1 LYLCITVRKKMKKII
16 ILILL
21 ILSFNSKVYAKSE
34 LKLGALL
41 PLSGEHAILGNNIYK
56 SILITIFELENLRI
70 KVIPLDTHSTK
81 SGTKIAFQKGLR
93 EKVDI
98 FIGPIFFDKLTEIKE
113 LEGFK
118 DKIFFSYSNNENNN
132 LPNVINFGVNLSSQ
146 INALEK
152 VFNQNERYIFFG
164 DSSDFTKKV
173 SEKIKKFK
181 SKRAQTVI
189 YKNFRDIDIKTK
201 QITNFNYRNKKH
213 LREIKRLEKIQK
225 EKEVEKTED
234 AALHAKYIENMK
246 KHDTLDKVKF
256 RKVFLSS
263 YNEEL
268 IASLS
273 YFDFYDANYK
283 DVQFVT
289 LNLWF
294 EKKYLNEPS
303 FENIIFPSINYK
315 AYKELN
321 EKYQKNFSR
330 DIYHLEVLTFDMIPL
345 IASTWF
351 NSKDRKLKASNFNG
365 SYKGKTG
372 NFSIKENR
380 ANRDLILYRIINK
393 KFKKI

>member
-1 LYLCITVRKKMKKII
+1 MKKII
-16 ILILL
+16 ILFLL
-21 ILSFNSKVYAKSE
+21 VLSLNSKVYAKSE

-41 PLSGEHAILGNNIYK
+41 PLSGEHTILGNNIYK
-56 SILITIFELENLRI
+56 SILITVFELENLKI
-70 KVIPLDTHSTK
+70 KVIPLDTQSTK
-81 SGTKIAFQKGLR
+81 SGTKMAFQKGLR
-93 EKVDI
+93 EQVDI
-98 FIGPIFFDKLTEIKE
+98 FIGPIFFDNLSEIKD
-113 LEGFK
+113 LESFK

-132 LPNVINFGVNLSSQ
+132 LANVINFGINLSSQ
-146 INALEK
+146 IKALEK

-164 DSSDFTKKV
+164 DSSNFTKKV
-173 SEKIKKFK
+173 SEKAKKLK

-189 YKNFRDIDIKTK
+189 YKNFKDIGIKTK
-201 QITNFNYRNKKH
+201 QVTNFNFRNKKH

-225 EKEVEKTED
+225 EKEIEKTED
-234 AALHAKYIENMK
+234 AALHAKYIEDIK

-283 DVQFVT
+283 DVQFIT

-315 AYKELN
+315 AYQELN
-321 EKYQKNFSR
+321 EKYQKNFNR

-345 IASTWF
+345 IASIWF

-365 SYKGKTG
+365 SFKGKTG

-380 ANRDLILYRIINK
+380 ANRDLILYKIINK

>member
-1 LYLCITVRKKMKKII
+1 MKKII

-21 ILSFNSKVYAKSE
+21 VLSLNSKVYAKSE

-70 KVIPLDTHSTK
+70 KVIPLDTQSTK

-93 EKVDI
+93 EQVDI
-98 FIGPIFFDKLTEIKE
+98 FIGPIFFDNLSEIKD

-132 LPNVINFGVNLSSQ
+132 LPNVINFGINLSSQ

-164 DSSDFTKKV
+164 DSSNFTKKV
-173 SEKIKKFK
+173 SEKAKKLK

-189 YKNFRDIDIKTK
+189 YKNFKDIGIKTK
-201 QITNFNYRNKKH
+201 QVTNFNFRNKKH

-225 EKEVEKTED
+225 EKEIEKTED

-283 DVQFVT
+283 DVQFIT

-315 AYKELN
+315 AYQELN
-321 EKYQKNFSR
+321 EKYQKNFNR

-380 ANRDLILYRIINK
+380 ANRDLILYKIINK

>member
-1 LYLCITVRKKMKKII
+1 MKKII
-16 ILILL
+16 ILILV
-21 ILSFNSKVYAKSE
+21 ILSLNSKVYAKSE

-41 PLSGEHAILGNNIYK
+41 PLSGKHALLGNNIYQ
-56 SILITIFELENLRI
+56 SILITIFELKNLRI
-70 KVIPLDTHSTK
+70 KIIPLDTQSTK
-81 SGTKIAFQKGLR
+81 SGTKKAFQKGLN
-93 EKVDI
+93 EQVDI
-98 FIGPIFFDKLTEIKE
+98 FVGPIFFDTLSVIKS
-113 LEGFK
+113 LDGFK
-118 DKIFFSYSNNENNN
+118 DKIFFSYSNSENNS
-132 LPNVINFGVNLSSQ
+132 LPNVINFGINLSSQ
-146 INALEK
+146 INALSK

-164 DSSDFTKKV
+164 DSSIFTKKV
-173 SEKIKKFK
+173 SEKVKKLK

-189 YKNFRDIDIKTK
+189 YKNFKDIDLKTK

-225 EKEVEKTED
+225 EKEIEKTED
-234 AALHAKYIENMK
+234 AALHARYIDNMK

-283 DVQFVT
+283 DVQFIT

-315 AYKELN
+315 AYQELN
-321 EKYQKNFSR
+321 EKYQKNFKR

-351 NSKDRKLKASNFNG
+351 NTKDRKLKASNFYG

-372 NFSIKENR
+372 NFSIKENK
-380 ANRDLILYRIINK
+380 ANRDLILYKITNK

>member
-1 LYLCITVRKKMKKII
+1 MKKII

-21 ILSFNSKVYAKSE
+21 ILSLNSKVYAKSE

-41 PLSGEHAILGNNIYK
+41 PLSGEHAILGENIYK
-56 SILITIFELENLRI
+56 SILITIFELKNLRI
-70 KVIPLDTHSTK
+70 KVIPLDTQSTK

-93 EKVDI
+93 EQVDI
-98 FIGPIFFDKLTEIKE
+98 FVGPIFFDNLSEIKE

-132 LPNVINFGVNLSSQ
+132 LPNVINFGINLSSQ

-164 DSSDFTKKV
+164 DSSDFTNKV
-173 SEKIKKFK
+173 LEKVKKFK
-181 SKRAQTVI
+181 SKRARTII
-189 YKNFRDIDIKTK
+189 YKNFKDIDIKTK
-201 QITNFNYRNKKH
+201 QVTNFNYRNKKH
-213 LREIKRLEKIQK
+213 IREIKRLEKIQK
-225 EKEVEKTED
+225 EKEIEKTED
-234 AALHAKYIENMK
+234 ATLHAKYIENMK

-268 IASLS
+268 IAAMS

-283 DVQFVT
+283 DVQFIT

-315 AYKELN
+315 AYQELN
-321 EKYQKNFSR
+321 EKYQKNFNR

-380 ANRDLILYRIINK
+380 ANRDLILYKIMNK

>member
-1 LYLCITVRKKMKKII
+1 MKKII
-16 ILILL
+16 ILFLL
-21 ILSFNSKVYAKSE
+21 VLSLNSKVYAKSE

-41 PLSGEHAILGNNIYK
+41 PLSGEHTILGNNIYK

-70 KVIPLDTHSTK
+70 KVIPLDTQSTK

-93 EKVDI
+93 EQVDI
-98 FIGPIFFDKLTEIKE
+98 FIGPIFFDNLSEIKD

-132 LPNVINFGVNLSSQ
+132 LPNVINFGINLSSQ
-146 INALEK
+146 IKALEK

-164 DSSDFTKKV
+164 DSSNFTKKV
-173 SEKIKKFK
+173 SEKAKKLK

-189 YKNFRDIDIKTK
+189 YKNFKDIGIKTK
-201 QITNFNYRNKKH
+201 QVTNFNFRNKKH

-225 EKEVEKTED
+225 EKEIEKTED
-234 AALHAKYIENMK
+234 AALHAKYVENMK

-283 DVQFVT
+283 DVQFIT

-315 AYKELN
+315 AYQELN
-321 EKYQKNFSR
+321 EKYQKNFNR

-345 IASTWF
+345 IASIWF
-351 NSKDRKLKASNFNG
+351 NSKDRKLKTSNFNG

-380 ANRDLILYRIINK
+380 ANRDLILYKIVNK

>member
-1 LYLCITVRKKMKKII
+1 MKKII
-16 ILILL
+16 ILFLL
-21 ILSFNSKVYAKSE
+21 VLSLNSKVYAKSE

-41 PLSGEHAILGNNIYK
+41 PLSGEHTILGNNIYK

-70 KVIPLDTHSTK
+70 KVIPLDTQSTK

-93 EKVDI
+93 EQVDI
-98 FIGPIFFDKLTEIKE
+98 FIGPIFFDNLSEIKD

-132 LPNVINFGVNLSSQ
+132 LPNVINFGINLSSQ
-146 INALEK
+146 IKALEK

-164 DSSDFTKKV
+164 DSSNFTKKV
-173 SEKIKKFK
+173 SEKAKKLK

-189 YKNFRDIDIKTK
+189 YKNFKDIGIKTK
-201 QITNFNYRNKKH
+201 QVTNFNFRNKKH

-225 EKEVEKTED
+225 EKEIEKTED

-283 DVQFVT
+283 DVQFIT

-315 AYKELN
+315 AYQELN
-321 EKYQKNFSR
+321 KKYQKNFNR

-380 ANRDLILYRIINK
+380 ANRDLILYKIINK

>member
-1 LYLCITVRKKMKKII
+1 MKKII

-70 KVIPLDTHSTK
+70 KVIPLDTQSTK

-93 EKVDI
+93 EQVDI
-98 FIGPIFFDKLTEIKE
+98 FIGPIFFDKLTEIKD

-152 VFNQNERYIFFG
+152 VFNQKERYIFFG

-189 YKNFRDIDIKTK
+189 YKNFKDIDIKTR

-225 EKEVEKTED
+225 EKEIEKTED

-273 YFDFYDANYK
+273 YFDFYDANYR
-283 DVQFVT
+283 DVQFIT

-380 ANRDLILYRIINK
+380 ANRDLILYKIINK

>member
-1 LYLCITVRKKMKKII
+1 MKKII

-21 ILSFNSKVYAKSE
+21 ILSLNSKVYAKSE

-41 PLSGEHAILGNNIYK
+41 PLSGEHAILGENIYK

-70 KVIPLDTHSTK
+70 KVIPLDTQSTK

-93 EKVDI
+93 EQVDI
-98 FIGPIFFDKLTEIKE
+98 FIGPIFFDNLSEIKE

-132 LPNVINFGVNLSSQ
+132 LPNVINFGINLSSQ

-164 DSSDFTKKV
+164 DSSDFTNKV
-173 SEKIKKFK
+173 LEKVKKFK
-181 SKRAQTVI
+181 SKRARTII
-189 YKNFRDIDIKTK
+189 YKNFKDIDIKTK
-201 QITNFNYRNKKH
+201 QVTNFNYRNKKH
-213 LREIKRLEKIQK
+213 IREIKRLEKIQK
-225 EKEVEKTED
+225 EKEIEKTED
-234 AALHAKYIENMK
+234 ATLHAKYIENMK

-268 IASLS
+268 IAAMS

-283 DVQFVT
+283 DVQFIT

-315 AYKELN
+315 AYQELN
-321 EKYQKNFSR
+321 EKYQKNFNR

>member
-1 LYLCITVRKKMKKII
+1 MKKII

-21 ILSFNSKVYAKSE
+21 ILSLNSKVYAKSE

-41 PLSGEHAILGNNIYK
+41 PLSGEHAILGENIYK

-70 KVIPLDTHSTK
+70 KVIPLDTQSTK

-93 EKVDI
+93 EQVDI
-98 FIGPIFFDKLTEIKE
+98 FIGPIFFDNLSEIKE
-113 LEGFK
+113 LAGFK

-132 LPNVINFGVNLSSQ
+132 LPNVINFGINLSSQ

-164 DSSDFTKKV
+164 DSSNFTNKV
-173 SEKIKKFK
+173 LEKVKKFK
-181 SKRAQTVI
+181 SKRARTII
-189 YKNFRDIDIKTK
+189 YKNFKDIDIKTK
-201 QITNFNYRNKKH
+201 QVTNFNYRNKKH
-213 LREIKRLEKIQK
+213 IREIKRLEKIQK
-225 EKEVEKTED
+225 EKEIEKTED
-234 AALHAKYIENMK
+234 ATLHAKYIENMK

-268 IASLS
+268 IAAMS

-283 DVQFVT
+283 DVQFIT

-315 AYKELN
+315 AYQELN
-321 EKYQKNFSR
+321 EKYQKNFNR

-380 ANRDLILYRIINK
+380 ANRDLILYKIMNK

>member
-1 LYLCITVRKKMKKII
+1 MKKII
-16 ILILL
+16 ILFLL
-21 ILSFNSKVYAKSE
+21 ILSLNSKVYAKSE

-70 KVIPLDTHSTK
+70 KVIPLDTQSTK

-93 EKVDI
+93 EQVDI
-98 FIGPIFFDKLTEIKE
+98 FIGPIFFDNLSEIKD

-132 LPNVINFGVNLSSQ
+132 LANVINFGINLSSQ

-164 DSSDFTKKV
+164 DSSNFTKKV
-173 SEKIKKFK
+173 SEKAKKLK

-189 YKNFRDIDIKTK
+189 YKNFKDIGIKTK
-201 QITNFNYRNKKH
+201 QVTNFNFRNKKH

-225 EKEVEKTED
+225 EKEIEKTED
-234 AALHAKYIENMK
+234 AALHAKYVENMK

-283 DVQFVT
+283 DVQFIT

-315 AYKELN
+315 AYQELN
-321 EKYQKNFSR
+321 EKYQKNFNR

-380 ANRDLILYRIINK
+380 ANRDLILYKIINK

>member
-1 LYLCITVRKKMKKII
+1 MKKII

-70 KVIPLDTHSTK
+70 KVIPLDTQSTK

-93 EKVDI
+93 EQVDI

-164 DSSDFTKKV
+164 DSSDFTNKV
-173 SEKIKKFK
+173 LEKVKKFK
-181 SKRAQTVI
+181 SKRARTVI
-189 YKNFRDIDIKTK
+189 YKNFKDIDIKTK
-201 QITNFNYRNKKH
+201 QVTNFNYRNKKH
-213 LREIKRLEKIQK
+213 IREIKRLEKIQK
-225 EKEVEKTED
+225 EKEIEKTED
-234 AALHAKYIENMK
+234 ATLHAKYIENMK

-268 IASLS
+268 IAAMS

-283 DVQFVT
+283 DVQFIT

-315 AYKELN
+315 AYQELN
-321 EKYQKNFSR
+321 EKYQKNFNR

-380 ANRDLILYRIINK
+380 ANRDLILYKIMNK

>member
-1 LYLCITVRKKMKKII
+1 MKKII

-21 ILSFNSKVYAKSE
+21 ILSLNSKVYAKSE

-41 PLSGEHAILGNNIYK
+41 PLSGEHAILGENIYK

-70 KVIPLDTHSTK
+70 KVIPLDTQSTK

-93 EKVDI
+93 EQVDI
-98 FIGPIFFDKLTEIKE
+98 FVGPIFFDNLSEIKE

-132 LPNVINFGVNLSSQ
+132 LPNVINFGINLSSQ

-164 DSSDFTKKV
+164 DSSNFTNKV
-173 SEKIKKFK
+173 LEKVKKFK
-181 SKRAQTVI
+181 SKRARTVI
-189 YKNFRDIDIKTK
+189 YKNFKDIDTKTK
-201 QITNFNYRNKKH
+201 QVTNFNYRNKKH
-213 LREIKRLEKIQK
+213 IREIKRLEKIQK
-225 EKEVEKTED
+225 EKEIEKTED
-234 AALHAKYIENMK
+234 ATLHAKYIENMK

-268 IASLS
+268 IAAMS

-283 DVQFVT
+283 DVQFIT

-315 AYKELN
+315 AYQELN
-321 EKYQKNFSR
+321 EKYQKNFNR

-380 ANRDLILYRIINK
+380 ANRDLILYKIMNK

>member
-1 LYLCITVRKKMKKII
+1 MKKII
-16 ILILL
+16 ILVLL

-56 SILITIFELENLRI
+56 SILITIFELENLKI
-70 KVIPLDTHSTK
+70 KVIPLDTQSTK

-321 EKYQKNFSR
+321 EKYQKNFNR

>member
-1 LYLCITVRKKMKKII
+1 MKKII

-21 ILSFNSKVYAKSE
+21 ILSLNSKVYAKSE

-70 KVIPLDTHSTK
+70 KVIPLDTQSTK

-93 EKVDI
+93 EQVDI
-98 FIGPIFFDKLTEIKE
+98 FIGPIFFDKLTEIKD

-132 LPNVINFGVNLSSQ
+132 LPNVINFGINLSSQ
-146 INALEK
+146 IKALEK

-164 DSSDFTKKV
+164 DSSNFTKKV
-173 SEKIKKFK
+173 SEKAKKLK

-189 YKNFRDIDIKTK
+189 YKNFKDIDIKTK
-201 QITNFNYRNKKH
+201 QVTNFNYRNKKH

-225 EKEVEKTED
+225 EKEIEKTED

-283 DVQFVT
+283 DVQFIT

-303 FENIIFPSINYK
+303 FENIIFPSVNYK
-315 AYKELN
+315 AYQELN
-321 EKYQKNFSR
+321 EKYQKNFNR

-380 ANRDLILYRIINK
+380 ANRDLILYKIINK

>member
-1 LYLCITVRKKMKKII
+1 MKKII

-70 KVIPLDTHSTK
+70 KVIPLDTQSTK

-315 AYKELN
+315 AYQELN
-321 EKYQKNFSR
+321 EKYQKNFNR

>member
-1 LYLCITVRKKMKKII
+1 MKKII

-70 KVIPLDTHSTK
+70 KVIPLDTQSTK

-283 DVQFVT
+283 DVQFIT

-315 AYKELN
+315 AYRELN
-321 EKYQKNFSR
+321 EKYQKNFNR

>member
-1 LYLCITVRKKMKKII
+1 MKKII
-16 ILILL
+16 ILILI
-21 ILSFNSKVYAKSE
+21 ILSLKNDVYAKTD
-34 LKLGALL
+34 LKIGAFL
-41 PLSGEHAILGNNIYK
+41 PLSGERALLGNNIYQ

-70 KVIPLDTHSTK
+70 KIIPLDTQSTDA
-81 SGTKIAFQKGLR
+81 GAKIAFQKGLD
-93 EKVDI
+93 EQVDI
-98 FIGPIFFDKLTEIKE
+98 FIGPIFFNTFSKIKNM
-113 LEGFK
+113 EGFK
-118 DKIFFSYSNNENNN
+118 DKVFFSYSNNETNN
-132 LPNVINFGVNLSSQ
+132 LPNVINFGINLSSQ
-146 INALEK
+146 INALDR

-164 DSSDFTKKV
+164 DDSDFTKKV
-173 SEKIKKFK
+173 LQKVKKLK
-181 SKRAQTVI
+181 SKRARTVI
-189 YKNFRDIDIKTK
+189 YKNFKDIDLKTK
-201 QITNFNYRNKKH
+201 QVTSFNYRKNKH

-225 EKEVEKTED
+225 EKDLKKTDD

-283 DVQFVT
+283 DVQFIT

-303 FENIIFPSINYK
+303 LENIIFPSINYK
-315 AYKELN
+315 AYQELN
-321 EKYQKNFSR
+321 EKYQKNFNR
-330 DIYHLEVLTFDMIPL
+330 NIYHLEVLTFDMIPL
-345 IASTWF
+345 IAATWF
-351 NSKDRKLKASNFNG
+351 GSKERKLKASNFNG

-372 NFSIKENR
+372 NFSIKENK
-380 ANRDLILYRIINK
+380 ANRNLILYKILNK

>member
-1 LYLCITVRKKMKKII
+1 MKKII

-70 KVIPLDTHSTK
+70 KVIPLDTQSTK

-93 EKVDI
+93 EQVDI
-98 FIGPIFFDKLTEIKE
+98 FIGPIFFDKLTEIKD

-189 YKNFRDIDIKTK
+189 YKNFKDIDIKTR

-225 EKEVEKTED
+225 EKEIEKTED

-273 YFDFYDANYK
+273 YFDFYDANYR
-283 DVQFVT
+283 DVQFIT

-321 EKYQKNFSR
+321 EKYQKNFNR

-380 ANRDLILYRIINK
+380 ANRDLILYKIINK

>member
-1 LYLCITVRKKMKKII
+1 MKKII
-16 ILILL
+16 ILFLL
-21 ILSFNSKVYAKSE
+21 ILSLNSKVYAKSE

-41 PLSGEHAILGNNIYK
+41 PLSGEHAVLGNNIYK

-70 KVIPLDTHSTK
+70 KVIPLDTQSTK

-93 EKVDI
+93 EQVDI
-98 FIGPIFFDKLTEIKE
+98 FIGPIFFDNLSEIKD

-132 LPNVINFGVNLSSQ
+132 LPNVINFGINLSSQ

-164 DSSDFTKKV
+164 DSSNFTKKV
-173 SEKIKKFK
+173 SEKAKKLK

-189 YKNFRDIDIKTK
+189 YKNFKDIGIKTK
-201 QITNFNYRNKKH
+201 QVTNFNFRNKKH

-225 EKEVEKTED
+225 EKEIEKTED

-283 DVQFVT
+283 DVQFIT

-315 AYKELN
+315 AYQELN
-321 EKYQKNFSR
+321 EKYQKNFNR

-345 IASTWF
+345 IASIWF

-380 ANRDLILYRIINK
+380 ANRDLILYKIINK

>member
-1 LYLCITVRKKMKKII
+1 MKKII

-21 ILSFNSKVYAKSE
+21 ILSLNSKLYAKSE

-41 PLSGEHAILGNNIYK
+41 PLSGENTILGNNIYK
-56 SILITIFELENLRI
+56 SILITIFELENLKI
-70 KVIPLDTHSTK
+70 KVIPLDTQSTK

-93 EKVDI
+93 EQVDI
-98 FIGPIFFDKLTEIKE
+98 FIGPIFFDNLSEIKN

-132 LPNVINFGVNLSSQ
+132 LPNVINFGINLSSQ

-164 DSSDFTKKV
+164 DSSNFTRKV
-173 SEKIKKFK
+173 SEKFKKLK
-181 SKRAQTVI
+181 SKRARTVI
-189 YKNFRDIDIKTK
+189 YNNFKDIDIKTK
-201 QITNFNYRNKKH
+201 QLTNFKYRNKKH
-213 LREIKRLEKIQK
+213 IREIKRLEKIQK
-225 EKEVEKTED
+225 EKEIEKTED
-234 AALHAKYIENMK
+234 ATLHAKYIENMK

-256 RKVFLSS
+256 KKVFLSS
-263 YNEEL
+263 FNEEL
-268 IASLS
+268 IATLS

-283 DVQFVT
+283 DVQFIT

-315 AYKELN
+315 AYQELN
-321 EKYQKNFSR
+321 EKYRKNFNR

-380 ANRDLILYRIINK
+380 ANRDLILYKIINK

>member
-1 LYLCITVRKKMKKII
+1 MKKII
-16 ILILL
+16 ILFLL
-21 ILSFNSKVYAKSE
+21 VLSLNSKVYAKSE

-41 PLSGEHAILGNNIYK
+41 PLSGEHTILGNNIYK

-70 KVIPLDTHSTK
+70 KVIPLDTQSTK

-93 EKVDI
+93 EQVDI
-98 FIGPIFFDKLTEIKE
+98 FIGPIFFDNLLQIKD

-132 LPNVINFGVNLSSQ
+132 LPNVINFGINLSSQ

-164 DSSDFTKKV
+164 DSSNFTKKV
-173 SEKIKKFK
+173 LEKVKKLK
-181 SKRAQTVI
+181 SKRARTVI
-189 YKNFRDIDIKTK
+189 YKNFKDIDVKTK
-201 QITNFNYRNKKH
+201 QVTNFNYRNKKH
-213 LREIKRLEKIQK
+213 IREIKRLEKIQK
-225 EKEVEKTED
+225 EKEIEKTED
-234 AALHAKYIENMK
+234 APLHAKYIENMK

-256 RKVFLSS
+256 RKVFISS
-263 YNEEL
+263 YNDEL

-315 AYKELN
+315 AYQELN
-321 EKYQKNFSR
+321 EKYQKNFNR

-372 NFSIKENR
+372 NFSIKENK
-380 ANRDLILYRIINK
+380 ANRDLILYKIINK

>member
-1 LYLCITVRKKMKKII
+1 MKKII

-21 ILSFNSKVYAKSE
+21 ILSLNSKVYAKAE

-56 SILITIFELENLRI
+56 SILITIFELDNLRI
-70 KVIPLDTHSTK
+70 KVIPLDTQSTK

-93 EKVDI
+93 EQVDI
-98 FIGPIFFDKLTEIKE
+98 FVGPIFFDKLTEIKD

-132 LPNVINFGVNLSSQ
+132 LSNVINFGVNLSSQ

-164 DSSDFTKKV
+164 DSSNFTKKV

-189 YKNFRDIDIKTK
+189 YKNFKDIDIKTK
-201 QITNFNYRNKKH
+201 QVTNFNYRNKKH

-225 EKEVEKTED
+225 EKEIENTED

-283 DVQFVT
+283 DVQFIT

-321 EKYQKNFSR
+321 EKYQKNFNR

-380 ANRDLILYRIINK
+380 ANRDLILYKIINK

>member
-1 LYLCITVRKKMKKII
+1 MKKII

-21 ILSFNSKVYAKSE
+21 ILSLNSKVYAKSE

-41 PLSGEHAILGNNIYK
+41 PLSGEHAILGENIYK

-70 KVIPLDTHSTK
+70 KVIPLDTQSTK

-93 EKVDI
+93 EQVDI
-98 FIGPIFFDKLTEIKE
+98 FIGPIFFDNLSEIKE

-132 LPNVINFGVNLSSQ
+132 LPNVINFGINLSSQ

-164 DSSDFTKKV
+164 DSSDFTNKV
-173 SEKIKKFK
+173 LEKVKKFK
-181 SKRAQTVI
+181 SKRARTVI
-189 YKNFRDIDIKTK
+189 YKNFKDIDIKTK
-201 QITNFNYRNKKH
+201 QVTNFNYRNKKH
-213 LREIKRLEKIQK
+213 IREIKRLEKIQK
-225 EKEVEKTED
+225 EKEIEKTED
-234 AALHAKYIENMK
+234 ATLHAKYIENMK

-268 IASLS
+268 IAAMS

-283 DVQFVT
+283 DVQFIT

-315 AYKELN
+315 AYQELN
-321 EKYQKNFSR
+321 EKYQKNFNR

-380 ANRDLILYRIINK
+380 ANRDLILYKIMNK

>member
-1 LYLCITVRKKMKKII
+1 MKKII

-21 ILSFNSKVYAKSE
+21 ILSLNSKVYAKSE

-70 KVIPLDTHSTK
+70 KVIPLDTQSTK

-93 EKVDI
+93 EQVDI
-98 FIGPIFFDKLTEIKE
+98 FIGPIFFDNLSEIKD

-132 LPNVINFGVNLSSQ
+132 LPNVINFGINLSSQ

-164 DSSDFTKKV
+164 DSSNFTKKV
-173 SEKIKKFK
+173 SEKAKKLK

-189 YKNFRDIDIKTK
+189 YKNFKDIDIKTK
-201 QITNFNYRNKKH
+201 QVTNFNYRNKKH

-225 EKEVEKTED
+225 EKEIEKTED

-283 DVQFVT
+283 DVQFIT

-315 AYKELN
+315 AYQELN
-321 EKYQKNFSR
+321 EKYQKNFNR

-380 ANRDLILYRIINK
+380 ANRDLILYKIINK

>member
-1 LYLCITVRKKMKKII
+1 MKKII

-21 ILSFNSKVYAKSE
+21 ILSLKSNVYAKSE

-41 PLSGEHAILGNNIYK
+41 PLSGDHALLGNNIYE

-70 KVIPLDTHSTK
+70 KIIPLDTQSTK
-81 SGTKIAFQKGLR
+81 SGAKIAFEKGLS

-98 FIGPIFFDKLTEIKE
+98 FIGPIFYDTFSEIKN
-113 LEGFK
+113 LNGFK

-132 LPNVINFGVNLSSQ
+132 LPNVINFGINLSSQ
-146 INALEK
+146 INALDK
-152 VFNQNERYIFFG
+152 VFNQNERFIFFG
-164 DSSDFTKKV
+164 DSSNYTKKV
-173 SEKIKKFK
+173 SEKVKKFK
-181 SKRAQTVI
+181 SKRARTVF
-189 YKNFRDIDIKTK
+189 YKNFKDIGLKTK
-201 QITNFNYRNKKH
+201 QVTNFNFRNKKH

-225 EKEVEKTED
+225 EKEIEKTED

-268 IASLS
+268 IASMS

-283 DVQFVT
+283 DVQFIT

-315 AYKELN
+315 AYQELN
-321 EKYQKNFSR
+321 EKYQKNFNR

-345 IASTWF
+345 IATTWF
-351 NSKDRKLKASNFNG
+351 GSKEQRLKASNFNG

-372 NFSIKENR
+372 NFTIKENR
-380 ANRDLILYRIINK
+380 ANRNLILYKITDK

>member
-1 LYLCITVRKKMKKII
+1 MKKII

-21 ILSFNSKVYAKSE
+21 ILSLKSKVYAKSE

-70 KVIPLDTHSTK
+70 KVIPLDTQSTK

-98 FIGPIFFDKLTEIKE
+98 FIGPIFFDKLTEIKD

-132 LPNVINFGVNLSSQ
+132 LPNVINFGINLSSQ
-146 INALEK
+146 VNALEK

-164 DSSDFTKKV
+164 DSSNFTKKV
-173 SEKIKKFK
+173 LEKVKKLK
-181 SKRAQTVI
+181 SKRTQTII
-189 YKNFRDIDIKTK
+189 YKNFKDIDIKTK
-201 QITNFNYRNKKH
+201 QVTNFNYRNKKH
-213 LREIKRLEKIQK
+213 IREIKRLEKIQK
-225 EKEVEKTED
+225 EKESEKAED

-283 DVQFVT
+283 DVQFIT

-315 AYKELN
+315 AYQELN
-321 EKYQKNFSR
+321 EKYQKNFKR

-380 ANRDLILYRIINK
+380 ANRDLILYKIINK

>member
-1 LYLCITVRKKMKKII
+1 MKKII

-21 ILSFNSKVYAKSE
+21 ILSLNSKVYAKSE

-41 PLSGEHAILGNNIYK
+41 PLSGEHAILGENIYK

-70 KVIPLDTHSTK
+70 KVIPLDTQSTK

-93 EKVDI
+93 EQVDI
-98 FIGPIFFDKLTEIKE
+98 FIGPIFFDNLSEIKE

-132 LPNVINFGVNLSSQ
+132 LPNVINFGINLSSQ

-164 DSSDFTKKV
+164 DSSNFTNKV
-173 SEKIKKFK
+173 LEKVKKFK
-181 SKRAQTVI
+181 SKRARTII
-189 YKNFRDIDIKTK
+189 YKNFKDIDIKTK
-201 QITNFNYRNKKH
+201 QVTNFNYRNKKH
-213 LREIKRLEKIQK
+213 IREIKRLEKIQK
-225 EKEVEKTED
+225 EKEIEKTED
-234 AALHAKYIENMK
+234 ATLHAKYIENMK

-268 IASLS
+268 IAAMS

-283 DVQFVT
+283 DVQFIT

-315 AYKELN
+315 AYQELN
-321 EKYQKNFSR
+321 EKYQKNFNR

-380 ANRDLILYRIINK
+380 ANRDLILYKIMNK